1 MDNPPVEP
9 KSEIDLEEK
18 ESDEETNVKYKGV
31 RRRKSGKFAAE
42 IGDPKKRASVWLGTF
57 GSAIEAAKAYDKA
70 AFEMRGTQATLN
82 FPLEFGIS
90 PEESKDATTTAAFRG
105 GRKRKIDVSEMAVV
119 VVNSLEGKHN
129 GDDSGP
135 VDAGKVHDDSGPSSP
150 PSAQGSGR
158 SISRQSPSPLRQFPP
173 IGSNESGKREY
184 YKWTDDS
191 LVALCNILKKHLTSN
206 GLDPQ
211 FKWADLQLEFEKIS
225 QHKFKSVTA
234 LRSKYDAMT
243 KKYNLWRLLKK
254 GEIGLR
260 WNGIT
265 EELDCSDEWW
275 ENKIKENPEF
285 KKIRKRQPSKEL
297 QEAWDELFKN
307 VVSNGVESVALSED
321 PNKSN
326 ELLDV
331 NHEKAIANGLD
342 RAAPSVDQNKSNP
355 VARVNLEKDVA
366 NKLDRVAPSVDLNK
380 SNQVPQMTPEHDD
393 DVGADNSL
401 DASAQHTRHSSQFG
415 NLETEEATS
424 FSNFIKETRQEDRG
438 DGCKRSQKIVKTSP
452 KPKPKPKP
460 ILMKCD
466 TLETERTRM
475 LEELMTHQNATQQ
488 RAFKVTKAPSVNQ
501 VGNSSISASIS
512 VINRMV
518 EDGLMTS
525 CSELWCFAV
534 NLFEDNV
541 KRELFMSLPDDVGR
555 LAWLQYKHNLGN

>member
-18 ESDEETNVKYKGV
+18 ESDEEANVKYKGV

-70 AFEMRGTQATLN
+70 AFEMRGTKATLN
-82 FPLEFGIS
+82 FPLEIGIS
-90 PEESKDATTTAAFRG
+90 PEESKDATTTTAFRG

-173 IGSNESGKREY
+173 TSRAE
-184 YKWTDDS
+184 
-191 LVALCNILKKHLTSN
+191 LK
-206 GLDPQ
+206 
-211 FKWADLQLEFEKIS
+211 
-225 QHKFKSVTA
+225 
-234 LRSKYDAMT
+234 
-243 KKYNLWRLLKK
+243 LWK
-254 GEIGLR
+254 
-260 WNGIT
+260 T
-265 EELDCSDEWW
+265 
-275 ENKIKENPEF
+275 PEF

-307 VVSNGVESVALSED
+307 VASNGGESAALSED

-355 VARVNLEKDVA
+355 VAHVNLEKDVA

-380 SNQVPQMTPEHDD
+380 SNQVPQMTPELDD
-393 DVGADNSL
+393 DVGVVNSL
-401 DASAQHTRHSSQFG
+401 DASVQQTRHSSQFG

-466 TLETERTRM
+466 TIETERTRM

-488 RAFKVTKAPSVNQ
+488 RALKVTKAPSVNQ